1 MARPTRVLIAD
12 DSAHARAGLR
22 ALLATWPELAVIGE
36 AADGREAV
44 RLVSEHHPDI
54 VLMDLQ
60 MPGVDGLEATR
71 QIKQQHPAVSVIIL
85 TVYTAM
91 KQAALAAGADAFV
104 VKGSTPERLLAALG
118 IGTTSSGRSHGR

>member
-12 DSAHARAGLR
+12 DSAHARAGLC

-36 AADGREAV
+36 ATDGGEAL
-44 RLVSEHHPDI
+44 RLVSEHHPDV

-71 QIKQQHPAVSVIIL
+71 QIKQQHPAVSVVIL
-85 TVYTAM
+85 SVYTSM
-91 KQAALAAGADAFV
+91 QQAALAAGADTFV
-104 VKGSTPERLLAALG
+104 VKGSAPERLLAALG
-118 IGTTSSGRSHGR
+118 VGAASSGRSHVR